1 MQFSILQVIVGERD
15 RGGEMSS
22 FCQRRKVKKYVQFA
36 SVVVFLLCEIFT
48 LLMTSHKVASEKS
61 PLPVSVAII

>member
-22 FCQRRKVKKYVQFA
+22 FCQWRKVKKHVQFA
-36 SVVVFLLCEIFT
+36 FVVVFYHFLDIYASNV
-48 LLMTSHKVASEKS
+48 SHKVASEKS